1 MEQGADDTTNA
12 LNIRRCFARV
22 AGAPTTEATA
32 EASIVQTRHRVPED
46 PLREGQVIVYQVPQP
61 EPLRPLEPREV
72 ECRKLHAYRE
82 YGLMPVSLYEDIA
95 RFGEIATSYAY
106 TVRVNGHYLMSPRPN
121 QPGGTPVRE
130 QGGRSL

>member
-46 PLREGQVIVYQVPQP
+46 PLREGQIIVYQVPQP

-72 ECRKLHAYRE
+72 ECRKLHAYRGISQKYFRSE
-82 YGLMPVSLYEDIA
+82 EHTSELQSLMRI
-95 RFGEIATSYAY
+95 SYAVFCLKKNKNK
-106 TVRVNGHYLMSPRPN
+106 TKHNRK
-121 QPGGTPVRE
+121 
-130 QGGRSL
+130 